1 MSSIIIQKE
10 DCQNIHKSPPKF
22 KMLPNTKYLVE
33 YRVLP
38 KQPHKFITTTYK
50 PCNNTTTN
58 NTNINA
64 NTPLIIASPLQ

>member
-1 MSSIIIQKE
+1 
-10 DCQNIHKSPPKF
+10 
-22 KMLPNTKYLVE
+22 MLPNTKYLVE